1 VLPLDGNRIAE
12 GARRF
17 LRRAGILS
25 YLPEDAELRHNA
37 RQSLLDGMAYSVM
50 PGFFNPFVSV
60 FAIALGATNYMVG
73 LLASLPALTGMIG
86 QALGAYMANRS
97 PRRLPVV
104 LWWAFFN
111 RIFFLLFALLPF
123 LPVPRAWVF
132 IAGVIIMNLPGAA
145 AGLAWT
151 SLMGKIFPPETRGQ
165 LFGER
170 NALTGA
176 VTIVSTAVGGLFLAA
191 IKFPYNYTFLNLVS
205 FAFLMVSLYF
215 LSTLREKPSAG
226 PDAAGSPPAAAR
238 GWEGMVAVAK
248 KMYENRPYV
257 TFVASMIVLQF
268 GMAMPAAVYPILLV
282 RMLHFST
289 AWIGAMATAG
299 GLSSVLMYR
308 FWGRFA
314 DRHGHR
320 RTLTISA
327 VVFPLGSLAYVFVHA
342 PYTPSFIEFIFGMFA
357 AGFNLSVFNYVL
369 ELAPPESSPTYIAAY
384 NIATSLVV
392 LVAPLAGVY
401 VLTIASAH
409 AALVAASVARLFGV
423 ILLWVTGSGTPV
435 AWRPRLT
442 HATATR

>member
-1 VLPLDGNRIAE
+1 MLPLDGNRIAE
-12 GARRF
+12 AARRF

-73 LLASLPALTGMIG
+73 LLASLPALTGILG
-86 QALGAYMANRS
+86 QAVGAYMANRS

-132 IAGVIIMNLPGAA
+132 IAGVIIMNLPGSA

-170 NALTGA
+170 NAITGA
-176 VTIVSTAVGGLFLAA
+176 VTIASTAVGGLLLAA

-205 FAFLMVSLYF
+205 FVFLMVSLYF
-215 LSTLREKPSAG
+215 LSTLHEKPSG
-226 PDAAGSPPAAAR
+226 DPDGTGSRAAR
-238 GWEGMVAVAK
+238 GGKGMVAVAK
-248 KMYENRPYV
+248 QMYENRPYV

-320 RTLTISA
+320 RTLTISTL
-327 VVFPLGSLAYVFVHA
+327 VFPLGSLAYVFVHA
-342 PYTPSFIEFIFGMFA
+342 PYTPSFIEFVFGMFA

-392 LVAPLAGVY
+392 LVAPLVGVY

-409 AALVAASVARLFGV
+409 AALVAASVARLAGV
-423 ILLWVTGSGTPV
+423 TLLWVTGSGTPV
-435 AWRPRLT
+435 GWRPRPA
-442 HATATR
+442 HTAAAR